1 MDNQE
6 ELKQK
11 QRFRARGAHLG
22 ELLGDLFYMSEG
34 ESVEFYGRVFLFDEN
49 NNEHNFGLNNS
60 LMKLIKGKTNEDFS
74 NYRLIGVDVG
84 FSVPLTHVS
93 DWAMIKEHPISEKNR
108 NGPFL
113 YADLR
118 MKGYI
123 IIESPK
129 NPFPEVTE
137 SDTFT
142 DGAIEVKKVH
152 NPYQDF

>member
-108 NGPFL
+108 N
-113 YADLR
+113 
-118 MKGYI
+118 
-123 IIESPK
+123 
-129 NPFPEVTE
+129 
-137 SDTFT
+137 
-142 DGAIEVKKVH
+142 
-152 NPYQDF
+152 